1 MKNLMVMSLLSLV
14 FNSGLLYSADEKVVF
29 TLGNDPGCFQ
39 SPNTGVQAAI
49 QAAVEKAEELCQQPI
64 LRNLEVSISQVGG
77 CNPSNVKATFVC
89 LGEPASKENE

>member
-1 MKNLMVMSLLSLV
+1 MKNVMVMGILGLMI
-14 FNSGLLYSADEKVVF
+14 NSGPLYAGDKVVV

-39 SPNTGVQAAI
+39 SPNTGVQAA
-49 QAAVEKAEELCQQPI
+49 VENAEQLCQQPI

-89 LGEPASKENE
+89 LGEPDLK